1 MEGRQHNPQQN
12 RMRQVCDYIGQHL
25 DDDLNLERLSQVGH
39 LSRFHFHRLFLAAT
53 GMALSRYV
61 LLQRLKRA
69 SFRLAFEPQRKVIDI
84 GLEAGFDSAEAFSR
98 AFKRYFNQTP
108 SQFRSSPDWPNW
120 HSVMT
125 LATPVTGEI
134 KVDVNIVEMA
144 PQNVAQLTHSGD
156 PARLMETAKQFIEW
170 RKNSGLSP
178 IASSR
183 TYGIPNGDPNTM
195 APEAFRFRFCGTLG
209 EVVIRR
215 VNDNQG
221 QIDDVVDGDP
231 ANGNDYSNSVATSV
245 DLAMNL
251 QVPVNPQGVVNGI
264 VAGGR
269 YAVLRHLG
277 SHDGMDAIIYAFF
290 REWLPASGESI
301 RDEPLFFHYINFI
314 HQVDECDLIT
324 DIYLP
329 LE

>member
-1 MEGRQHNPQQN
+1 MKGCDNSKQQS
-12 RMRQVCDYIGQHL
+12 RLRQVCDYIGQHL

-134 KVDVNIVEMA
+134 KVDVNLVEIA
-144 PQNVAQLTHSGD
+144 PQNVAQLVHSGD
-156 PARLMETAKQFIEW
+156 PARLMETAKLFIEW
-170 RKNSGLSP
+170 RKASGLSP
-178 IASSR
+178 ITSSR

-195 APEAFRFRFCGTLG
+195 APAAFRFRFCGTLG
-209 EVVIRR
+209 
-215 VNDNQG
+215 DASL
-221 QIDDVVDGDP
+221 DADGNANHESAAALVP
-231 ANGNDYSNSVATSV
+231 A
-245 DLAMNL
+245 
-251 QVPVNPQGVVNGI
+251 NPQGVVGA
-264 VAGGR
+264 VVSGGR
-269 YAVLRHLG
+269 YAVVRHLG
-277 SHDGMDAIIYAFF
+277 SHDGMDATIYAFF
-290 REWLPASGESI
+290 REWLPVSGESI